1 MKSNLTLTILIITL
15 SFLSSTLVGKTAYFY
30 AWYYVAHYCSGYGTY
45 KFTVDAAST
54 KVVNKEFYWTAVS
67 AYGEEKRVALQHSL
81 NYNGKP

>member
-1 MKSNLTLTILIITL
+1 MLGYHVADY
-15 SFLSSTLVGKTAYFY
+15 SSGN
-30 AWYYVAHYCSGYGTY
+30 GTY

-54 KVVNKEFYWTAVS
+54 KVVDIEFYWTAVS

>member
-1 MKSNLTLTILIITL
+1 MADY
-15 SFLSSTLVGKTAYFY
+15 SSVN
-30 AWYYVAHYCSGYGTY
+30 GTC

-54 KVVNKEFYWTAVS
+54 IVADKEFYWTAVF